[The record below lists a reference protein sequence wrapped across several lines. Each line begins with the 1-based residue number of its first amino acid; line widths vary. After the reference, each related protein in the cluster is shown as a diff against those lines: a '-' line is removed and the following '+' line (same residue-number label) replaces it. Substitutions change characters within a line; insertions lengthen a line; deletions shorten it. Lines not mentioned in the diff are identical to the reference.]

1 MQQDKPTTIT
11 AFFVKY
17 VPRLLI
23 SGGSFPGVNWLHASR
38 QPVMAVSNTGV
49 FLQKEALVW

>member
-17 VPRLLI
+17 VPCLLI

-38 QPVMAVSNTGV
+38 QPVMAISNTGV